1 MPWSDLAATP
11 PGSAPATVS
20 PVRLGAAAVVL
31 VGSAA
36 LLARPW
42 LVRLPVD
49 PVTLLVALFVVL
61 GVVGATWPLSTP
73 ADADPPADGR
83 LSANHLASADGPSP
97 AGGPLSAWLVLGI
110 GVGAFGVGRLLAAG
124 SLPVAPLVF
133 RSVALNT
140 LAAVAEEAFYR
151 RLAYGVADAW
161 GPAMAVVASAG
172 LFAAVHVTVWGWAVL
187 PLDLAAGLVLG
198 WQRWASG
205 RWSVPAATHAAA
217 NVLAIV

>member
-1 MPWSDLAATP
+1 MSSVVVRRLAA
-11 PGSAPATVS
+11 G
-20 PVRLGAAAVVL
+20 AVVV

-42 LVRLPVD
+42 LVRLPVG
-49 PVTLLVALFVVL
+49 PVTVLVVLFVVL
-61 GVVGATWPLSTP
+61 GVVGAAWRLP
-73 ADADPPADGR
+73 APDG
-83 LSANHLASADGPSP
+83 GPRV
-97 AGGPLSAWLVLGI
+97 GPLSAWLALGI
-110 GVGAFGVGRLLAAG
+110 GLGAFGVGRLLAAG
-124 SLPVAPLVF
+124 TLPVAPLVF

-140 LAAVAEEAFYR
+140 LAAVSEEAFFR
-151 RLAYGVADAW
+151 RLAYGVATAW
-161 GPAMAVVASAG
+161 GPVLAVTTSAAV
-172 LFAAVHVTVWGWAVL
+172 FAAVHVTVWGWAVL